1 MDPLGNALVTEPW
14 QPLRDKLSKLAFTAL
29 YWLAESVL
37 IEVNVYLN
45 TEEKI
50 SLCILNLHR
59 LKPIL
64 RDQIYLTKL
73 NCNFEVQGK
82 SLAFFGDF

>member
-29 YWLAESVL
+29 HWLAESVL
-37 IEVNVYLN
+37 IEVNVCLK

-59 LKPIL
+59 LKPIFSTGSGL
-64 RDQIYLTKL
+64 FDKIELDFAGTKR
-73 NCNFEVQGK
+73 K
-82 SLAFFGDF
+82 SAFS

>member
-14 QPLRDKLSKLAFTAL
+14 QPLRDKLRKLAFTAL
-29 YWLAESVL
+29 YCLAESVL

-45 TEEKI
+45 IEEKI
-50 SLCILNLHR
+50 SLSILNLQR

-64 RDQIYLTKL
+64 RDQIYLTRL
-73 NCNFEVQGK
+73 NCGYFSGT
-82 SLAFFGDF
+82 G